1 MTAKRSFVLVFPMP
15 SNVTNP
21 GSRSHWALKGREKK
35 RYLEQCDERQNAG
48 LIPPPPRVPF
58 ARALVSSVMH
68 LGAHMDDD
76 NAMARHKSILDWLKT
91 RGYIVDDRRACIRW
105 TGFPEQEVR
114 RDGDYRIELTL
125 TEAA

>member
-1 MTAKRSFVLVFPMP
+1 MRRTLLFVFPMP
-15 SNVTNP
+15 TNVTNP
-21 GSRSHWALKGREKK
+21 GSRTHWAQKGRMKK
-35 RYLEQCDERQNAG
+35 EYLKQCDERQGAG
-48 LIPPPPRVPF
+48 LLPPPPKKPF
-58 ARALVSSVMH
+58 TSATLSSVMH

-91 RGYIVDDRRACIRW
+91 RGYIVDDRKTCVRW
-105 TGFPEQEVR
+105 TGFPEQEVK